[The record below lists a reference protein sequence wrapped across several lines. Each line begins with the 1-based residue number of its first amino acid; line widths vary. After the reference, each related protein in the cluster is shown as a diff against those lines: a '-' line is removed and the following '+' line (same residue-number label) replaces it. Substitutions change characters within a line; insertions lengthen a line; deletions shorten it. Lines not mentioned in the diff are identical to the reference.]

1 MKVTSLASYMP
12 TCDVGPYPFLGTG
25 WPHLRP
31 PCVFAANRAAWHSL
45 MFPAAVVPMIIDV

>member
-31 PCVFAANRAAWHSL
+31 PGAFAGNRAAWHILRLSPTVAL
-45 MFPAAVVPMIIDV
+45 K